1 MNGLLA
7 DSLIVIDGDCLV
19 VSIGSNFFL
28 KREKQFCGSKVF
40 PHRHS
45 KTLHTKTPIDYNYE
59 YLLQFI
65 YSYRDWMDES
75 WPVVMRDASRSKNQL
90 ELVDYRPVGSSV
102 STQWERGGESHQE
115 CVCVC
120 VFKAHL
126 PASIDG
132 TLQRIR
138 HQPCAGSDIY
148 STGPLQQV
156 LTYPSIY
163 LSMCVVEVARSDKDT
178 CDSCPV
184 DAQHGEV
191 HSKEQLLVLRL
202 FLINNL

>member
-1 MNGLLA
+1 MN
-7 DSLIVIDGDCLV
+7 SLIVIDGNCLV

-115 CVCVC
+115 CVCVSS
-120 VFKAHL
+120 K
-126 PASIDG
+126 
-132 TLQRIR
+132 RICR
-138 HQPCAGSDIY
+138 RRSTGRYNESGISHAQAPTY

>member
-102 STQWERGGESHQE
+102 STQWKRGGITSRMR
-115 CVCVC
+115 VCVC
-120 VFKAHL
+120 LQSASAGVDRRDATTNPPSAMRRLRHIL
-126 PASIDG
+126 HRAPPAG
-132 TLQRIR
+132 TNI
-138 HQPCAGSDIY
+138 
-148 STGPLQQV
+148 
-156 LTYPSIY
+156 SIY
-163 LSMCVVEVARSDKDT
+163 LSIYVRSR
-178 CDSCPV
+178 SSP
-184 DAQHGEV
+184 Q
-191 HSKEQLLVLRL
+191 R
-202 FLINNL
+202 